1 MTYKNILH
9 LSHTDIRYDAR
20 IIKEMYAISNEF
32 GDSEIQ
38 GIGIELDEKNK
49 ISNLAN
55 ELDIVSLNLKSKKI
69 KFLPKVIRHLL
80 TLSEFFIKTIT
91 CKKRNKKIEV
101 IHCHDTVALPVA
113 LFLKFLCKCKLIY
126 DAHELESDRAGI
138 SKLMGKMVYLF
149 EKYAWKKIDSF
160 ITVSPEI
167 LSWYVQNFGN
177 KKSEVI
183 LNSPF
188 SKDFKLEKN
197 KSSYLR
203 DYFSI
208 PSSNPIYLYVGFFTS
223 GRGINT
229 LIEIFKKEQSR
240 SIVFLGYGNLYQTL
254 KNAEQ
259 EFENIHV
266 HDAVMPEK
274 VLEVSSSA
282 DFGLCLLEN
291 VSLSDYLSLPNKL
304 FEYTFGNLLVLCSDF
319 PAIRNF
325 VYKYKCGLVCKNV
338 NDIPS
343 YLKTIE
349 NLRTNDH
356 LNFNCLHEDCS
367 WEAQEK
373 KIIGLYNCLLR

>member
-1 MTYKNILH
+1 M
-9 LSHTDIRYDAR
+9 
-20 IIKEMYAISNEF
+20 
-32 GDSEIQ
+32 
-38 GIGIELDEKNK
+38 
-49 ISNLAN
+49 
-55 ELDIVSLNLKSKKI
+55 
-69 KFLPKVIRHLL
+69 
-80 TLSEFFIKTIT
+80 
-91 CKKRNKKIEV
+91 
-101 IHCHDTVALPVA
+101 
-113 LFLKFLCKCKLIY
+113 
-126 DAHELESDRAGI
+126 
-138 SKLMGKMVYLF
+138 
-149 EKYAWKKIDSF
+149 
-160 ITVSPEI
+160 
-167 LSWYVQNFGN
+167 
-177 KKSEVI
+177 
-183 LNSPF
+183 
-188 SKDFKLEKN
+188 
-197 KSSYLR
+197 
-203 DYFSI
+203 
-208 PSSNPIYLYVGFFTS
+208 
-223 GRGINT
+223 
-229 LIEIFKKEQSR
+229 
-240 SIVFLGYGNLYQTL
+240 GYGNLYQTL